1 VIGVSVAA
9 TTRTRPRLSGTETCR
24 NKPIAFC
31 ALELALSPMQVA
43 LFCLRVVRWRVVW
56 GGSAGK
62 STSIQKEQG
71 MNQEANDLG
80 VATVMLVRLEKERL
94 PRALDLKA
102 KVDAGERLDDMDIAF
117 LERVFA
123 DTEEVKPYLAR
134 HPEYQDLAARMAHL
148 YEQITARALD
158 NEKSS

>member
-1 VIGVSVAA
+1 MI
-9 TTRTRPRLSGTETCR
+9 
-24 NKPIAFC
+24 K
-31 ALELALSPMQVA
+31 
-43 LFCLRVVRWRVVW
+43 
-56 GGSAGK
+56 AGK

-134 HPEYQDLAARMAHL
+134 HPEYQDLAARMARL
-148 YEQITARALD
+148 YEEITTRALE

>member
-1 VIGVSVAA
+1 
-9 TTRTRPRLSGTETCR
+9 
-24 NKPIAFC
+24 
-31 ALELALSPMQVA
+31 
-43 LFCLRVVRWRVVW
+43 
-56 GGSAGK
+56 
-62 STSIQKEQG
+62 

-134 HPEYQDLAARMAHL
+134 HPEYQDLAARMARL
-148 YEQITARALD
+148 YEEITTGPLLSIRGHSRTKNLPDASGAMTL
-158 NEKSS
+158 SMP